1 MGVSPK
7 SLLTYLCS
15 HRAKDVSC
23 LWWSEG
29 LLAALATRLKFF
41 SNRGDT
47 KPPPGVSGYYT
58 TSVLC
63 QSSIDSASRGRRERR
78 HRLELRVSEE
88 ALGKLREGRI
98 NSASRGRRERRHRL
112 ELRVSEEALGKLR
125 EGRTSY
131 LISEFVFSLW
141 NEINQIMHS
150 RLHIYIMNNWWLL
163 WLQRK

>member
-1 MGVSPK
+1 MDVSPK

-29 LLAALATRLKFF
+29 LLAALAARLKFF
-41 SNRGDT
+41 SNRVDT
-47 KPPPGVSGYYT
+47 KPPPGVSGCYT
-58 TSVLC
+58 TGVLC
-63 QSSIDSASRGRRERR
+63 RRGINSASRGRERR
-78 HRLELRVSEE
+78 HRQKLRVSEE

-98 NSASRGRRERRHRL
+98 NSASRGRERRHRHK
-112 ELRVSEEALGKLR
+112 LRVSGEALGKLK

-150 RLHIYIMNNWWLL
+150 RLHIYIINNWWLL
-163 WLQRK
+163 WLPRK